1 MNGVFVNGD
10 RMRKTCILLMDNDIL
25 EIPHVQSTFPPMYCT
40 PGFDTQAVFR
50 CEYVFKRPPP
60 MPEHLFDVPATSMS
74 ETLKID
80 DFLVLPHCLGSG
92 AFAKVHLAI
101 WPQRATQVACK
112 TIKLPVPRGGKGRR
126 SPGSRWGGAEG
137 DAEARKQTDV
147 ELKKLMKER
156 DILMSLSHVRAFR
169 TSEPRM
175 SSSHPSQTSS
185 ASTPPFPT
193 ISTISCQAIAY
204 LAWAMGN

>member
-25 EIPHVQSTFPPMYCT
+25 EIPHVQSAFTPVYSAHSSYNPP
-40 PGFDTQAVFR
+40 VFR

-60 MPEHLFDVPATSMS
+60 MPEHLFDIPPTSRS
-74 ETLKID
+74 KTVKID

-147 ELKKLMKER
+147 ELRKLMKER
-156 DILMSLSHVRAFR
+156 DILMSLSHVRTFR
-169 TSEPRM
+169 TWGPRT
-175 SSSHPSQTSS
+175 SSSCISQTSF

-193 ISTISCQAIAY
+193 ISTISCQSIAY
-204 LAWAMGN
+204 LSWAMWS